1 MTRMRRRDWLLAALA
16 PALLPPGVQAAP
28 ALGERPPDFALTDA
42 AGRTVRLSDA
52 RGRLLVLQWMNPGCP
67 FLKKHYASGSLVAL
81 QRETV
86 ARGVLWW
93 MIESNARDT
102 RDYFEPSELVE
113 WLRGYGSPAQAVLM
127 DDSGA
132 VARSF
137 GARTASH
144 SYLLGPDGRLL
155 YAGAIDSIPSTKADD
170 IARAVPHL
178 RHALVETLAG
188 RPVPVPLSRPYGC
201 NLMLAP
207 A

>member
-1 MTRMRRRDWLLAALA
+1 MRRRELLLAACA
-16 PALLPPGVQAAP
+16 PALMTTAARAAP
-28 ALGERPPDFALTDA
+28 GLGERAPDFTLPDAL
-42 AGRTVRLSDA
+42 GRPQRLADQ
-52 RGRLLVLQWMNPGCP
+52 RGRLVVLQWMNPGCP

-86 ARGVLWW
+86 ARGVQWL

-102 RDYFEPSELVE
+102 RDYFEPAELVD
-113 WLRGYGSPAQAVLM
+113 WLRRYDSPAQAVLM
-127 DDSGA
+127 DDSGQ
-132 VARSF
+132 VARAF

-155 YAGAIDSIPSTKADD
+155 YAGAIDSIASTKAED
-170 IARAVPHL
+170 IPRAVPHL
-178 RHALVETLAG
+178 RNALLEALAG
-188 RPVPVPLSRPYGC
+188 RPAPVGLSRPYGC